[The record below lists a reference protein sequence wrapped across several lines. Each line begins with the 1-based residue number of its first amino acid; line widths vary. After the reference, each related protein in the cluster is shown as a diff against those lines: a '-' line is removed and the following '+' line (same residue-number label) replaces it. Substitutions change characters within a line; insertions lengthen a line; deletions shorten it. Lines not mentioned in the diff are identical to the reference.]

1 MLWLI
6 NFFKELASAIVKVFE
21 FLFWLIESII
31 ETLALCGRA
40 LATVGEYAME
50 MPVVWA
56 APFIAIVTIAVIFKV
71 KG

>member
-6 NFFKELASAIVKVFE
+6 NFFKELASGIVKVFE

-31 ETLALCGRA
+31 ETLGLCARA
-40 LATVGEYAME
+40 LVTVGEYAAE
-50 MPVVWA
+50 MPIIWA
-56 APFIAIVTIAVIFKV
+56 APFIAIVTIAIIFKV